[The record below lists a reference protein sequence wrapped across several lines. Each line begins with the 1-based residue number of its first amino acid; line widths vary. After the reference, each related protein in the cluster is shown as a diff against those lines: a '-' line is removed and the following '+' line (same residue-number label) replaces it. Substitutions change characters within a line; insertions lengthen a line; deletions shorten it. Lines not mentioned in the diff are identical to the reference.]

1 MELSWS
7 DVVYL
12 VIAFLSPTL
21 LLLLMSRR
29 RHGLWLPPG
38 PPAWPVFGNMF
49 DLGAMPHKSLAELRD
64 IYGDVLWL
72 RLGAIN
78 TMAVLSAKAAAELFK
93 KNDMSFVDRS
103 VSETVRSHGYHESSL
118 ALAPHGSYWRLLRR
132 LLTVKMMVGKRIND
146 AAVMRR
152 KCIDDMLTWI
162 EEEAREGSDGG
173 GIPVGRFVFLMSFNH
188 IGNLMLSRDLVDPD
202 KEEASEFFAA
212 MAGVMEW
219 SGRPNVADF
228 FPWLRWLDL
237 QGLRRKMDRD
247 MGKALEIASKFV
259 KERIKERKLGNGLV
273 VEERKDFLDVLL
285 EFEGNGKD
293 EPAKFS
299 DHQIFIFILGSRFGT
314 DIGVIFWDQG
324 QGRALVS
331 RLGMGF
337 RIGGRVSGS
346 GSGFVIGVVFGFR
359 DRGGAQDSRL
369 WLGSSFGAGVSDH
382 GPESQS

>member
-1 MELSWS
+1 
-7 DVVYL
+7 
-12 VIAFLSPTL
+12 
-21 LLLLMSRR
+21 
-29 RHGLWLPPG
+29 
-38 PPAWPVFGNMF
+38 MF

-93 KNDMSFVDRS
+93 NNDMSFVDRS
-103 VSETVRSHGYHESSL
+103 VAETQRSHGYHESSL

-152 KCIDDMLTWI
+152 KCVDDMLMWI

-202 KEEASEFFAA
+202 KEEASEFFTA
-212 MAGVMEW
+212 MAGVTEW
-219 SGRPNVADF
+219 AGRPNVADF
-228 FPWLRWLDL
+228 FPWLRWLDP

-247 MGKALEIASKFV
+247 LGKVIEISSKFV
-259 KERIKERKLGNGLV
+259 KDRIKERKLGNGLV

-299 DHQIFIFILGSRFGT
+299 DHQIFILI
-314 DIGVIFWDQG
+314 
-324 QGRALVS
+324 LVS
-331 RLGMGF
+331 CSPAPF
-337 RIGGRVSGS
+337 
-346 GSGFVIGVVFGFR
+346 
-359 DRGGAQDSRL
+359 
-369 WLGSSFGAGVSDH
+369 SFYKK
-382 GPESQS
+382 